1 MVVFAREKQKKLTTW
16 EKKWLFHR
24 SYWFFFIHLSY
35 SRFSCVLVHKRP
47 HKHTDKPHSVS
58 SSYYSLR
65 ERETRRTLLKK
76 SFSLLLGGC
85 WRFFFTYIFN
95 DVYVWFEGENYEAL
109 SLFVVYSWANRCA
122 WKKRYWVRG
131 WIAIF
136 SPLFQLFNFSF

>member
-109 SLFVVYSWANRCA
+109 SLSLSCTRGQIGVRE
-122 WKKRYWVRG
+122 KKILSEGVNCNFFT
-131 WIAIF
+131 AI
-136 SPLFQLFNFSF
+136 SII